1 MLLTSKDYSN
11 ASIKICDLGCCRVSK
26 TNRQITRALVG
37 TLEYM
42 APEVTERPGWLGDLG
57 VIQVIDGDPQTPL
70 IDGTK
75 VDVSLPTLRQLSR
88 DDWLRLLCVCGR
100 SMLWVSC

>member
-26 TNRQITRALVG
+26 TNRQITRASVG
-37 TLEYM
+37 TLKYM
-42 APEVTERPGWLGDLG
+42 APEVTERLAQLGDLG
-57 VIQVIDGDPQTPL
+57 VIQVIGGNTPL
-70 IDGTK
+70 VDGTK

-88 DDWLRLLCVCGR
+88 DDWLRLFCVCGR
-100 SMLWVSC
+100 SMPWAFC

>member
-37 TLEYM
+37 TLDYM
-42 APEVTERPGWLGDLG
+42 APEVTDRLGRLGDLRG
-57 VIQVIDGDPQTPL
+57 IQVIDGDPQTPL

-75 VDVSLPTLRQLSR
+75 VDVSLPTL
-88 DDWLRLLCVCGR
+88 
-100 SMLWVSC
+100 